1 MRISIREQM
10 WNISIFG
17 LVVVLT
23 FWRGN
28 QLPIFGSYEVKT
40 ILLGIV
46 PIALLAMGQSLIII
60 GGGINLAIGAEA
72 ILVNCITAKYSEGTS
87 FITSL
92 KWAVLGIFI
101 AALIGAVTGWI
112 ISKSG
117 IADIVVTLATSFVLI
132 GLALFIQPGPG
143 GGVNI
148 DFAQTFSGKGDS
160 FIAPLLVLFLPILLI
175 WLPLHR
181 SRIGIS
187 FYAIG
192 SSKDAAFLSGVN
204 VSRTRILLYA
214 FGGIFAGLCGVAL
227 TAITQAASPF
237 AVISNTAT
245 LNSVAAAVLGGVSL
259 AGGVGGLFGPA
270 LASLVLYYIP
280 TIMLGYGIDP
290 AYSQII
296 QGALTV
302 LVVLIGG
309 LLRARNER

>member
-296 QGALTV
+296 QGVLTV

-309 LLRARNER
+309 LLRARNKR

>member
-175 WLPLHR
+175 WLPLQR

-296 QGALTV
+296 QGVLTV

-309 LLRARNER
+309 LLRARNKR

>member
-10 WNISIFG
+10 WNISILS

-72 ILVNCITAKYSEGTS
+72 ILINCITAKYSEGTS

-92 KWAVLGIFI
+92 KWAIIGILI
-101 AALIGAVTGWI
+101 AALIGATTGWI

-132 GLALFIQPGPG
+132 GLALFVQPGPG

-175 WLPLHR
+175 WLPLQR

-245 LNSVAAAVLGGVSL
+245 LNSVAAVLGGVSL

-309 LLRARNER
+309 LLRARNKR